1 VGFGLLG
8 GADRRTCGVV
18 NMCLGAGQYTG
29 WSWLVVALVD
39 TIFPLHFD
47 VLLCSASM
55 PCFSASLLLC
65 FSASLRLCF
74 SALLSCFLC
83 CFSMLFCFLLPIRWE
98 GAINRRHRRLPLFLN
113 VQTVVYVSSILAA
126 I

>member
-1 VGFGLLG
+1 VGVGLLG
-8 GADRRTCGVV
+8 GAGRRTCGVV

-65 FSASLRLCF
+65 FSASLLLC
-74 SALLSCFLC
+74 STI
-83 CFSMLFCFLLPIRWE
+83 LFPVLFFYAVLLP
-98 GAINRRHRRLPLFLN
+98 
-113 VQTVVYVSSILAA
+113 AA
-126 I
+126 HKVGGGDK